1 MTSTHV
7 SLNTGPS
14 LGAMARIETI
24 RLAKNPFLIIGTLIT
39 FGFTIYFLYN
49 SGHDTPGDLLSWPV
63 VPAFFIGLT
72 SLVAMARQTRSTEA
86 AAEAMSAAPGSE
98 ARRTQALLVA
108 CLLPAALG
116 LAHVLLEVIFI
127 ATVKNTSPMEW
138 WFGTMSDLRVWSILL
153 ALAPVACLGGAV
165 LGVVVGRW
173 LHFPGA
179 AAVVIVG
186 LVVVDMLG
194 QGLAD
199 SDTLPLARLFLPWA
213 SFHSGTNVD
222 GTQVVYGGNATFYLV
237 YLLCL
242 CAGAAIFAIR
252 HDRSA
257 RTPQLTRALAAV
269 VMVGLVAV
277 ALSMTTGDTEHH
289 RSDPVPWQVEK

>member
-1 MTSTHV
+1 MSSTHA
-7 SLNTGPS
+7 SLQTGPS

-39 FGFTIYFLYN
+39 FGFTIYFLFN
-49 SGHDTPGDLLSWPV
+49 STHDTPGDLLSWPV
-63 VPAFFIGLT
+63 VPAFFIGLP
-72 SLVAMARQTRSTEA
+72 SLVVMARQTRSTEA
-86 AAEAMSAAPGSE
+86 AAEAMSAAPGTE

-116 LAHVLLEVIFI
+116 LAHVLVEVIII
-127 ATVKNTSPMEW
+127 AEFKSTSRMEW
-138 WFGTMSDLRVWSILL
+138 WFGTMSDLRVWSIVL
-153 ALAPVACLGGAV
+153 ALAPVACLGGAI

-179 AAVVIVG
+179 AAVVVVA
-186 LVVVDMLG
+186 LVVVDMVG

-199 SDTLPLARLFLPWA
+199 SGNVEVARLALPWG
-213 SFHSGTNVD
+213 SFHSGTNTD
-222 GTQVVYGGNATFYLV
+222 GTQVVYGGNATMYLV

-257 RTPQLTRALAAV
+257 RTPQLKRALAAV
-269 VMVGLVAV
+269 VVVGLAAMV
-277 ALSMTTGDTEHH
+277 LSMTTGDTESH
-289 RSDPVPWQVEK
+289 RSDPVPWQIDK